1 MPIINVDKAKTVFV
15 LKRSMRAGF
24 AGVENELFYYDNTRM
39 VFGDAKETVQALIA
53 EFKST

>member
-1 MPIINVDKAKTVFV
+1 
-15 LKRSMRAGF
+15 MRAGF